1 MLAANQFNILRTDL
15 QNLAGIEYDD
25 VLNELLDHYATLT
38 EQRMATGLSFDEA
51 SKWAWAG
58 LGSGIGIQAIQ
69 DDYIKNVQR
78 QVRVEHLEILKSYF
92 RWPTFVVTAL
102 VAALVYMVVPLL
114 PENTVMASFWLIAIT
129 PTIIL
134 MWSHRKS
141 VDRRTSSGPITLKY
155 MQRSS
160 GIFLN
165 LTQIV
170 LMYSGGT
177 FLDQHEGGSL
187 LQLYVSVSVTIGLL
201 MTLYIVSF
209 VQLFHQQFA
218 LKIA

>member
-1 MLAANQFNILRTDL
+1 MLTANQLTILRTDL
-15 QNLAGIEYDD
+15 KNLAGIEYDD

-38 EQRMATGLSFDEA
+38 EQRIATDLSFDET

-58 LGSGIGIQAIQ
+58 LGSGTGIQAIQ
-69 DDYIKNVQR
+69 DDYIKNIQR
-78 QVRVEHLEILKSYF
+78 QVRGHHLAILKSYF

-102 VAALVYMVVPLL
+102 VTALVYMAMPLL

-129 PTIIL
+129 PTVIL
-134 MWSHRKS
+134 MWGHRKS
-141 VDRRTSSGPITLKY
+141 IDRRTSSGPITLKY

-165 LTQIV
+165 LAQVV
-170 LMYSGGT
+170 LMYSGRV
-177 FLDQHEGGSL
+177 FLDQHESGSL
-187 LQLYVSVSVTIGLL
+187 LQLYASALVTIGLL

-209 VQLFHQQFA
+209 IQLFRQQFT

>member
-1 MLAANQFNILRTDL
+1 MLTANQLTILNTDL
-15 QNLAGIEYDD
+15 KNLAGIEYDD

-58 LGSGIGIQAIQ
+58 LGSGKGIQAIQ
-69 DDYIKNVQR
+69 DDYVKNIQR
-78 QVRVEHLEILKSYF
+78 QVRVQHLEILKSYF

-129 PTIIL
+129 PTVIA
-134 MWSHRKS
+134 MWGHLKS
-141 VDRRTSSGPITLKY
+141 IDRRTSSGPITLKY

-160 GIFLN
+160 GMFLN
-165 LTQIV
+165 IAQVV
-170 LMYSGGT
+170 LMYSGGS
-177 FLDQHEGGSL
+177 FLDQHENGSL
-187 LQLYVSVSVTIGLL
+187 LQLYASMSVSISLL

-209 VQLFHQQFA
+209 VQLFREKFT